1 MFCRECGK
9 EVKASAKFCPYC
21 GTNLEQEF
29 SEKNVTAT
37 VAGTGDKQEKEKKS
51 SVRTLEMFKE
61 ELQQLSKQD
70 SETASTLLL
79 FGNKMMFQYI
89 FPILNPDERVI
100 GLRSIQSKLLLARY
114 RKECMILTDQRVIK
128 FECLQYLFSLTLP
141 PTIESIY
148 YQQIANIEAEEES
161 SGVAGT
167 FLGEKIIIEASE
179 GKISAK
185 TVGKGSAQ
193 KLKQEILNHKEN
205 CKVFDI
211 PEIKNV
217 GTVKTEKKPCKK
229 RLLFIP
235 LAVLFLLWWFL
246 PAGNHESDICIN
258 YIKIRDG
265 DWGTTVTLTADNL
278 SDSAIKD
285 VRIGFAAWNEY
296 KLPITLEGAYIYDSD
311 TYFFQGDYN
320 GINIVENGSG
330 EIDFTLWNRVDELI
344 YVLPVIVSYEN
355 YDGKIWQNPDLKE
368 LQSMAGKELKGKM
381 LDKVYKMERSY

>member
-1 MFCRECGK
+1 M
-9 EVKASAKFCPYC
+9 
-21 GTNLEQEF
+21 EQEF

-37 VAGTGDKQEKEKKS
+37 VAGTGDKQEEEKKS

-148 YQQIANIEAEEES
+148 YQQIANIEAEEVS

-193 KLKQEILNHKEN
+193 KLKQEILN
-205 CKVFDI
+205 
-211 PEIKNV
+211 
-217 GTVKTEKKPCKK
+217 
-229 RLLFIP
+229 
-235 LAVLFLLWWFL
+235 
-246 PAGNHESDICIN
+246 
-258 YIKIRDG
+258 
-265 DWGTTVTLTADNL
+265 
-278 SDSAIKD
+278 
-285 VRIGFAAWNEY
+285 
-296 KLPITLEGAYIYDSD
+296 
-311 TYFFQGDYN
+311 
-320 GINIVENGSG
+320 
-330 EIDFTLWNRVDELI
+330 
-344 YVLPVIVSYEN
+344 
-355 YDGKIWQNPDLKE
+355 
-368 LQSMAGKELKGKM
+368 
-381 LDKVYKMERSY
+381 